1 MLRPVQA
8 EDQLHHRPPLAGLR
22 PEDALLHRTHELVP
36 LPVGRIVVRPRKILR
51 RIETVARLA
60 IHEHS
65 PAEEEDLHL
74 GHADLTQARE
84 DLRPHAL
91 VLLLVSRD
99 EPRIVAQIERHS
111 VYLHVMTSVPPRPAP
126 VADRAPWRCRR
137 RSAPARRWE
146 DRRWPDRRR
155 R

>member
-1 MLRPVQA
+1 MLRPVEV
-8 EDQLHHRPPLAGLR
+8 EDELHHRPPLARLR
-22 PEDALLHRTHELVP
+22 PEDALLHGAHEVVP
-36 LPVGRIVVRPRKILR
+36 PLIGRIVVGPREVLR
-51 RIETVARLA
+51 RIEAVARLA
-60 IHEHS
+60 VHEHS

-137 RSAPARRWE
+137 RSAPARR
-146 DRRWPDRRR
+146 
-155 R
+155 